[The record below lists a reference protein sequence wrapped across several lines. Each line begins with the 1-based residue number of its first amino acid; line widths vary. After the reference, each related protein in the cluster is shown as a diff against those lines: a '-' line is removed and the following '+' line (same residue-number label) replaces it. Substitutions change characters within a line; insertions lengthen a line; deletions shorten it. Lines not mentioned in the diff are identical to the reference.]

1 MHVAAGNRSDA
12 IRAYEIYRTRLD
24 REVGLEPTAMLT
36 DLVSG
41 LRARPAARR
50 DG

>member
-1 MHVAAGNRSDA
+1 M
-12 IRAYEIYRTRLD
+12 YRTRLA

-41 LRARPAARR
+41 LRPRATTRR
-50 DG
+50 VG